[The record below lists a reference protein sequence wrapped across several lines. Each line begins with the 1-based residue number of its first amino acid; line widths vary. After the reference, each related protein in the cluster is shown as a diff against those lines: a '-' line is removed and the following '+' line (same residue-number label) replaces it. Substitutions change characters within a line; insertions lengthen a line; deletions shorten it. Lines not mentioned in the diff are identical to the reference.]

1 MTWGIAHKNLKGL
14 LPMSKDTIK
23 ALTQELLMVGCAAGT
38 IRNVWSSIA
47 DRHRRFGLPF
57 PFSAP
62 GEFSRMC
69 KAVAA
74 VVGTPSRIIFPIGA
88 HHVRE
93 LLGAIGLTDEQERN
107 ALMTASG
114 TVLSSR
120 VVEISFFQPCDF
132 EWELDKLFHPMYE
145 GTAAVRVYRR
155 KQDTGRRGLWPR
167 IGKSQ

>member
-57 PFSAP
+57 PFGAP

-88 HHVRE
+88 HHVQQM
-93 LLGAIGLTDEQERN
+93 LGAIGLTDEQERN

-120 VVEISFFQPCDF
+120 VVEITFFS
-132 EWELDKLFHPMYE
+132 
-145 GTAAVRVYRR
+145 AVRLRVGDR
-155 KQDTGRRGLWPR
+155 
-167 IGKSQ
+167 